1 MIRSDHTQRLV
12 LSPLEEDVVRAIVT
26 KFASDLALFRLSAGR
41 PTRESAAL
49 EEIATA
55 AAIKLADHLPVSTVE
70 AIAVVAILE
79 TVSTGAPDSF
89 FEAICSDDL
98 PPLTCPQVRRI
109 LDALG
114 RKLSTGDYTA
124 AA

>member
-1 MIRSDHTQRLV
+1 MIRSDLTQRLA
-12 LSPLEEDVVRAIVT
+12 LSPLEEDVVRAVVT

-49 EEIATA
+49 EELATS
-55 AAIKLADHLPVSTVE
+55 AAIKLADRLPVTTVE
-70 AIAVVAILE
+70 AIAIVAILE
-79 TVSTGAPDSF
+79 TVTTGAPNSF

-98 PPLTCPQVRRI
+98 PLLTCPDVRRI

-114 RKLSTGDYTA
+114 RKLSDYTA